1 MIKESLLE
9 RYQSLINDPEAFQ
22 SAIAQPLPTCIRV
35 NPLKT
40 TPEAVRQFLESQHLS
55 FEALSWYPNAFRV
68 YNWQKPGLTLPF
80 ATGWYNLQEEIALS
94 AVTILDPQP
103 GERILD
109 LCAAPGGKTVQ
120 IATRLQGTGMV
131 VANEAQISRLS
142 QLRAMLDRIGV
153 SNVVMTNS
161 DGKTIPLQ
169 NHSFDRVLV
178 DVPCSG
184 EGTLRKAKVSR
195 NFYHFQYSRK
205 IATTQRKLLHRALQL
220 VKPGGIVVY
229 STCTFAPEEN
239 EAVIDAVLRD
249 RGVLESAEIPQ
260 LTGMSG
266 VQQWQGQTFRK
277 DLGQAQRYFPHF
289 NDTGGFFVARIRRR
303 ESDLEPT
310 ATSNQSSLESQPQP
324 VQDSRYLQWFCE
336 RFGINPDIFSPFQ
349 LWIKGKDKIWLADST
364 CQPTSEVEVQT
375 LGIPLMRIS
384 NKPTT
389 CALQRFGSY
398 ITRNV
403 VSLDNLSAVQ
413 SFFLGE
419 SQPINISVE
428 SGFVHVRYDNYEL
441 GCGIYKNGVLHSQI
455 PKGLRLKILDR
466 RKDHQEMK

>member
-35 NPLKT
+35 NPLKAT
-40 TPEAVRQFLESQHLS
+40 TVAVKKFLASQHLS
-55 FEALSWYPNAFRV
+55 FEPLSWYPNAFRV
-68 YNWQKPGLTLPF
+68 HNWQKPGLTLPF

-94 AVTILDPQP
+94 AVTMLDPQP

-120 IATRLQGTGMV
+120 IATRLQGTGTV

-142 QLRAMLDRIGV
+142 QLRAMLDRMGV
-153 SNVVMTNS
+153 SNVVMTNY

-184 EGTLRKAKVSR
+184 EGTLRKGKMTSKQYSVA
-195 NFYHFQYSRK
+195 YSRK
-205 IATTQRKLLHRALQL
+205 IAATQRKLLHRALQL

-249 RGVLESAEIPQ
+249 RGVLESATIRQ
-260 LTGMSG
+260 LKGMPG
-266 VQQWQGQTFRK
+266 LQQWQGQTFRK
-277 DLGQAQRYFPHF
+277 DLVQAQRYFPHF
-289 NDTGGFFVARIRRR
+289 NNTGGFFVSRIRRS
-303 ESDLEPT
+303 ENHLETTGTTHQP
-310 ATSNQSSLESQPQP
+310 SIESQPQP
-324 VQDSRYLQWFCE
+324 VQDSRYLPWFCE
-336 RFGINPDIFSPFQ
+336 RFGIDPEIFSPFQ
-349 LWIKGKDKIWLADST
+349 LWMKGKDKIWLADST
-364 CQPTSEVEVQT
+364 CQPTSEVHVQT

-389 CALQRFGSY
+389 SALQRFGSQLK
-398 ITRNV
+398 RNV
-403 VSLDNLSAVQ
+403 ILLDDFSAVQ
-413 SFFLGE
+413 RFFLGE
-419 SQPINISVE
+419 SQLVNTSVE
-428 SGFVHVRYDNYEL
+428 PGFVHVRYDNYEL

-466 RKDHQEMK
+466 RNDQQEMK